1 MKKEYLQPEVE
12 LVRLTSCE
20 VITESVPGLEEDEL
34 SPIRFGLEP

>member
-12 LVRLTSCE
+12 WIRLISSE

-34 SPIRFGLEP
+34 SPITFGIEP